1 MNVKDCPQEEK
12 NAMADTWVN
21 IARKLSNLL
30 SSRQVE
36 NTSSMQNLSTI
47 KTTSLSTINQYT
59 CNYESE
65 MVLNAINRNIVKI

>member
-1 MNVKDCPQEEK
+1 MSVKDCAQE
-12 NAMADTWVN
+12 NAMADTLVN
-21 IARKLSNLL
+21 IARKLSDLL